1 MKYKYIEAQWINA
14 LMRAFTNYGLNTR
27 LITKDLVGFE
37 NGKMIIGARLEV
49 SAARRMWQRADQ
61 LAQDPLLGLKIGCSQ
76 DYRSVGVLAP
86 ILWHSPSVRIA
97 LNHIATFQTLISES
111 GSFLLTETQD
121 HEEPIIQCE
130 YVPVPN
136 SVPVNA
142 HQVLAV
148 IIGTVGI
155 IQAIS
160 NNRVR
165 AKRLYLP
172 PNLNADLISKG
183 IECQIENRVGNL
195 AICFTTEYFDQAI
208 LGCDE
213 HLYQINLTYA
223 EELLRSKRAS
233 QALIDSIKKVIEQ
246 YGFSTATIEDAESH
260 LELHKRTLQ
269 RNLAQ
274 QGSSFRQLKEEV
286 LKEWA
291 IKLLIRQKLEIDEV
305 AQKLGYSEPSAFH
318 RAFKTWF
325 ATTPKQFSLGKV

>member
-1 MKYKYIEAQWINA
+1 MKHRYIEAEWINA
-14 LMRAFTNYGLNTR
+14 LMRAFTNYGLNTS
-27 LITKDLVGFE
+27 LIIEGLAGFE
-37 NGKMIIGARLEV
+37 NGQMILGARLEISV
-49 SAARRMWQRADQ
+49 ARQMWHRADK
-61 LAQDPLLGLKIGCSQ
+61 LAQDPLLGLKIGSSQ

-111 GSFLLTETQD
+111 GSFLLTEMQ
-121 HEEPIIQCE
+121 ESGGPIILCE
-130 YVPVPN
+130 YVPLPN
-136 SVPVNA
+136 AVPVNN

-155 IQAIS
+155 IQTIS

-172 PNLNADLISKG
+172 SSLNAELIAKS
-183 IECQIENRVGNL
+183 IECQTNSREGNL
-195 AICFTTEYFDQAI
+195 TICFTTEQFDQTI

-223 EELLRSKRAS
+223 EELLRTKRAS
-233 QALIDSIKKVIEQ
+233 LALIDSIKKVIEL
-246 YGFSTATIEDAESH
+246 YGFSTATIENAEIH

-291 IKLLIRQKLEIDEV
+291 IKLLVRQKLDIDEV
-305 AQKLGYSEPSAFH
+305 AQRLGYSEPSAFH

-325 ATTPKQFSLGKV
+325 STTPKQFSLG

>member
-14 LMRAFTNYGLNTR
+14 LMRAFSNYGLNTL
-27 LITKDLVGFE
+27 LITNGLAGFE
-37 NGKMIIGARLEV
+37 NGQMIVGARLEL
-49 SAARRMWQRADQ
+49 SAARQMWQRADE
-61 LAQDPLLGLKIGCSQ
+61 LARDPLLGLKIGSSQ

-97 LNHIATFQTLISES
+97 LNHVATFQTLISES
-111 GSFLLTETQD
+111 GSFLLTEIQD
-121 HEEPIIQCE
+121 SDGPIIQCE

-136 SVPVNA
+136 IVPVND

-148 IIGTVGI
+148 IIGTVAI

-172 PNLNADLISKG
+172 PSLNADLIAKNM
-183 IECQIENRVGNL
+183 ECQTKKREGNL
-195 AICFTTEYFDQAI
+195 AICFTTEQFDQAL

-233 QALIDSIKKVIEQ
+233 LALIDSIKRIIEQ
-246 YGFSTATIEDAESH
+246 YGFSSASIEDAERD
-260 LELHKRTLQ
+260 LELHKRSLQ

-274 QGSSFRQLKEEV
+274 QGTSFRQLKEEV

-291 IKLLIRQKLEIDEV
+291 VKLLVRQKIEIDEV
-305 AQKLGYSEPSAFH
+305 AQQLGYSEPSAFH

-325 ATTPKQFSLGKV
+325 SVTPKRFTLG